1 MKWSAKKR
9 EILLVAKKTSDL
21 GLVTGSSGNISV
33 RLPGRDLSFA
43 ITTMGSQFDN
53 MTEDNIAIVDYNLIP
68 VENELTPSSESFLHK
83 TIYENI
89 SEVRGIIHTHPVYS
103 SIISVSQ
110 IEIPPIIDEMV
121 ISLGGTIRVSKYAP
135 PASIELGHNVCQA
148 LSGRSSA
155 IISNHGLIS
164 IGSDLKSAL
173 DSSILTEKIAK
184 IYVYSS
190 LIGKVSQIP
199 SEVADSESEI
209 FKMQKEISSNTDD
222 L

>member
-1 MKWSAKKR
+1 MKWITQKR
-9 EILLVAKKTSDL
+9 EIILVAKKVSDL
-21 GLVTGSSGNISV
+21 GLVTGSSGNISA

-43 ITTMGSQFDN
+43 ITSMGSQFDN
-53 MTEDNIAIVDYNLIP
+53 MTEGDIAVVDYNLLP
-68 VENELTPSSESFLHK
+68 VEKELTPSSESLLHK
-83 TIYENI
+83 MIYENR

-110 IEIPPIIDEMV
+110 IEIPPIVDEMV
-121 ISLGGTIRVSKYAP
+121 INLGGTIRVSKYAP
-135 PASIELGHNVCQA
+135 PASIELGDNVCKA
-148 LSGRSSA
+148 LSDRSSA

-164 IGSDLKSAL
+164 TGADLKSAL
-173 DSSILTEKIAK
+173 DVSILTEKIAK

-199 SEVADSESEI
+199 SEIADSESEI